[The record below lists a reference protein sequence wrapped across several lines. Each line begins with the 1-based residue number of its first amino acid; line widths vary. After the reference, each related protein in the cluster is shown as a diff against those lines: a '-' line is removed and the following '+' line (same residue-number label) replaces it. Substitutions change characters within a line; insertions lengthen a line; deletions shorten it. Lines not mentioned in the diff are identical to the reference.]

1 MKKSL
6 FLVLGI
12 ICFFSPNQLP
22 AADLYS
28 GLNIGHYGGL
38 GFDIY
43 GSAYNFA
50 TGLPL
55 GLRLGLGY
63 TTFDPGNA
71 TDARRIFINNNQG
84 GTVQEKGTFLRMGF
98 DFVYP
103 IRLFGLT
110 GSSIYAG
117 PRYGSFKGN
126 FKFIGDNE
134 DFDVTSTHWG
144 LGAGIEAGFPMSSK
158 INFTVT
164 TGADYYFAST
174 LYGHDTSYAPNGESE
189 NPREDYQY
197 SDADQAV
204 NQPKLEF
211 RFMLGL
217 QYQFGK

>member
-1 MKKSL
+1 MKRIS
-6 FLVLGI
+6 FIVLGI
-12 ICFFSPNQLP
+12 LCFIFPNQTY

-38 GFDIY
+38 GFDTY
-43 GSAYNFA
+43 GSAHNFA
-50 TGLPL
+50 AGLPL
-55 GLRLGLGY
+55 GLRLNFGY
-63 TTFDPGNA
+63 NTFDPGNA

-84 GTVQEKGTFLRMGF
+84 RTVQEKGTLIRFSF

-103 IRLFGLT
+103 VRIFGLT
-110 GSSIYAG
+110 GSNIYAG

-134 DFDVTSTHWG
+134 DLDVTSNHWG

-158 INFTVT
+158 INFMIT
-164 TGADYYFAST
+164 TGADYYFSST

-217 QYQFGK
+217 QYCFGR